1 MRKKALFAFLVAV
14 LLMIAAVWWGVTRPN
29 RAKAPLQLRGSRQN
43 LTIAATGDW
52 LTNGAM
58 PFDNS
63 HSGFAGVTDILKN
76 ASLGL
81 TNLEVSLLDP
91 NNIPLPEIPGTVRW
105 PYGTIRQAEDMRRL
119 GMTVISLANN
129 RAMDY
134 GVAGMKQTQEVLH
147 HVGLLHAGSGNDLQ
161 QAGALA
167 GIGAAPRR
175 VAVIAVTTSAA
186 AESRATYA
194 KDEILGRPGVNA
206 IRYSPDVTVD
216 AATFATLKNSAI
228 AAKPAPGE
236 DPNELTVSGTV
247 IKKGPKT
254 VVTFT
259 PDERDV
265 QDVLARVKA
274 ARSQSDVVVVMLHS
288 HEPSNLS
295 ETPAEFVRTL
305 ARALIDA
312 GASFVVGSGP
322 HQLRRIEVYKQGVIL
337 YSLGNFAVDYS
348 VIASRAADVYDSG
361 VDLYQLALG
370 ALGNLRTYPAPQ
382 FAEPVWWESV
392 IATATYDQGNIKSL
406 LLQPIDLGV
415 DLPISQRGLPQIAAA
430 ERGNEILQRLV
441 RLSQGVGTQIRV
453 ENGQGVIDLSSHNR

>member
-1 MRKKALFAFLVAV
+1 MRKKAPFASLVAV
-14 LLMIAAVWWGVTRPN
+14 LLLFAATWWGVARYHRP
-29 RAKAPLQLRGSRQN
+29 KAPVQLRGPQQN
-43 LTIAATGDW
+43 LTVAATGDW

-63 HSGFAGVTDILKN
+63 HSGFAGATNILKN

-91 NNIPLPEIPGTVRW
+91 KNIPLPEIPGTVRW
-105 PYGTIRQAEDMRRL
+105 PYGTIRQVEDMRRL
-119 GMTVISLANN
+119 GMSVISLANN
-129 RAMDY
+129 HAMDY
-134 GVAGMKQTQEVLH
+134 GVAGMKQTQAVLDH
-147 HVGLLHAGSGNDLQ
+147 EGLLYAGCGNNLQ
-161 QAGALA
+161 EAGAPA

-175 VAVIAVTTSAA
+175 VTVIAVTTSAE

-194 KDEILGRPGVNA
+194 QGEILGRPGVNA

-216 AATFATLKNSAI
+216 AATFVTLKNSAI
-228 AAKPAPGE
+228 AAKPAPGA
-236 DPNELTVSGTV
+236 DPNELTLSGTV

-254 VVTFT
+254 VVAFT

-265 QDVLARVKA
+265 QDVLGRVKA

-305 ARALIDA
+305 ARALVDA

-322 HQLRRIEVYKQGVIL
+322 HQLRGIEVYKRSVIL
-337 YSLGNFAVDYS
+337 YSLGNFAVDYG

-370 ALGNLRTYPAPQ
+370 SLGNLRTYPAPQ

-392 IATATYDQGNIKSL
+392 IATAAYDQGNIKSL

-415 DLPISQRGLPQIAAA
+415 DLPITERGRPQIAAA